1 MLRLNIIL
9 RCFETSSIFFIT
21 ENRFIQIYTYTTN
34 IKNIT
39 NINVEKN
46 FFNFRNF
53 NLKLKYKMRKI
64 NEMVPSYKLE
74 FQIFFETFQKKK
86 KMGQSFCFLRSFVLL
101 RQARAKRI
109 VSFLPSEKQKSGF
122 PSTCK
127 RDFMRWL
134 FMPFACKYVRAFAHL
149 RCSFIQGKRYKYAC
163 ALRTRA
169 HTPTMRNDHITSP
182 TLLRSLPLYHHSPT
196 LPSIAI
202 SSSSPSPLGSL
213 LFIYGIHFEIQFC
226 LRILL
231 VPPFICLFVLYLFTS
246 LPFSSFFPFLIS
258 LSSFFTSSLNARYS
272 VNARITRSMYT
283 VGR

>member
-39 NINVEKN
+39 NINIEKN

-86 KMGQSFCFLRSFVLL
+86 KNGTEFLFFKIFRVVTAGTCQTHCF
-101 RQARAKRI
+101 
-109 VSFLPSEKQKSGF
+109 FLPSEKQKSGF

-202 SSSSPSPLGSL
+202 SSSSPSLLGSL

>member
-1 MLRLNIIL
+1 
-9 RCFETSSIFFIT
+9 
-21 ENRFIQIYTYTTN
+21 
-34 IKNIT
+34 
-39 NINVEKN
+39 
-46 FFNFRNF
+46 
-53 NLKLKYKMRKI
+53 
-64 NEMVPSYKLE
+64 
-74 FQIFFETFQKKK
+74 
-86 KMGQSFCFLRSFVLL
+86 MGQSFCFLKSYVLL

-163 ALRTRA
+163 ALQTRA

-182 TLLRSLPLYHHSPT
+182 TLLQPLPLYHHSPT
-196 LPSIAI
+196 LSSIAI
-202 SSSSPSPLGSL
+202 SSSSLFPLGSF

-231 VPPFICLFVLYLFTS
+231 VPRLFVYLFYIFS
-246 LPFSSFFPFLIS
+246 RLCHFLFSSCFLFLCLVFYMFERKILRQCS
-258 LSSFFTSSLNARYS
+258 DHTKHVYRWSVKSFSFKP
-272 VNARITRSMYT
+272 V
-283 VGR
+283 V

>member
-39 NINVEKN
+39 NINIEKN

-86 KMGQSFCFLRSFVLL
+86 NGTEFLFFKIFRVVTAGTCQTHCF
-101 RQARAKRI
+101 
-109 VSFLPSEKQKSGF
+109 FLPSEKQKSGF

-246 LPFSSFFPFLIS
+246 LPFSSFLPFLIS

-272 VNARITRSMYT
+272 VNARITRSMCT

>member
-86 KMGQSFCFLRSFVLL
+86 KNGTEFLFFKIFRVVTAGTCQTHCF
-101 RQARAKRI
+101 
-109 VSFLPSEKQKSGF
+109 FLPSEKQKSGF

>member
-1 MLRLNIIL
+1 
-9 RCFETSSIFFIT
+9 
-21 ENRFIQIYTYTTN
+21 
-34 IKNIT
+34 
-39 NINVEKN
+39 
-46 FFNFRNF
+46 
-53 NLKLKYKMRKI
+53 MRKI
-64 NEMVPSYKLE
+64 NEMNIPSYKLE

-86 KMGQSFCFLRSFVLL
+86 NGTEFLFFKIFRVVTAGTCQTHCF
-101 RQARAKRI
+101 
-109 VSFLPSEKQKSGF
+109 FLPSEKQKSGF

-272 VNARITRSMYT
+272 VNARITRSMCT